1 MTISG
6 QALTE
11 VKLPKGTVQTG
22 VEYEPIA
29 PGLVTKM
36 EERDTAAGARI
47 PWTQWEQMERHQRV
61 EEIAFRRTRQ
71 MVELHQNAAVERE
84 SEIRRDLARA
94 SQRRKRRSA

>member
-22 VEYEPIA
+22 VAYEPLA
-29 PGLVTKM
+29 PNLVTQM

-47 PWTQWEQMERHQRV
+47 PWTQWTRMERHERV
-61 EEIAFRRTRQ
+61 SEIAFRRTRR
-71 MVELHQNAAVERE
+71 MVELHQNAAVEKE
-84 SEIRRDLARA
+84 SEE
-94 SQRRKRRSA
+94 RRKLAQASRKASRRG

>member
-22 VEYEPIA
+22 VEYEPVA
-29 PGLVTKM
+29 PGLVTQM

-47 PWTQWEQMERHQRV
+47 PWTQWTRMERHERV
-61 EEIAFRRTRQ
+61 SEIAFRRTKR
-71 MVELHQNAAVERE
+71 MVELHQNAAVEKESGERRE
-84 SEIRRDLARA
+84 LGRA
-94 SQRRKRRSA
+94 AQKRKR